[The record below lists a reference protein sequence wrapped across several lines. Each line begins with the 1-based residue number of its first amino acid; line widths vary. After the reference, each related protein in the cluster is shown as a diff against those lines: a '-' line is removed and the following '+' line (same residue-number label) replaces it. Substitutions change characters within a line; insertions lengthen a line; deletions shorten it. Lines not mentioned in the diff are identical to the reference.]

1 MILFLR
7 SVTEWERQRELDE
20 FARASVLYRPLS
32 NAISSRFTRASII
45 TTDNENKHENKTS
58 SETDSDKSDDVKA
71 AKLGM
76 YGKLTRTII
85 DWYPD
90 KILCKRFNI
99 PDPYPSSKLKGVPS
113 RSKKKSSI
121 FAANIAEIDQK
132 MIKGSE
138 DDIEED
144 IADVIKTSSNF
155 KNKRKISFGPLS
167 FLNKENPSQKE
178 ENESMISESVK
189 LTDSDNSKNL
199 SKSVSSEKPPI
210 DVFKAIFD
218 TDSSDSES
226 EIDEKKESK
235 IQKEESTKEPEVDGN
250 MEENVR
256 TPNVKNDNDPKI
268 KQEPPS
274 REISGKTGPLT
285 FLNHTTVQTRAQ
297 PKIENF
303 SKHEQE
309 KENESIEKLKDTQSP
324 IFPNNNAHPSGK
336 SNSESLKTQNVV
348 TATSVEF
355 KNENSHP
362 DSSDS
367 WQENELKHKRRKS
380 TKHKSKHK
388 KDKKRKKKKEKKK
401 KKKERYSSSSET
413 ETEDES
419 LVPSSSLL
427 LEKLKKF
434 TTSKRPSAADFM

>member
-167 FLNKENPSQKE
+167 FLNEENPSQKE

-235 IQKEESTKEPEVDGN
+235 ILKEESTKEPEVDGN

-274 REISGKTGPLT
+274 REISGKTGPLS
-285 FLNHTTVQTRAQ
+285 FLNQTTVQTRAQ

>member
-167 FLNKENPSQKE
+167 FLNEENPSQKE

-274 REISGKTGPLT
+274 HEISGKTGPLS
-285 FLNHTTVQTRAQ
+285 FLNQTTVQTRAQ